1 MHDFL
6 FLTTPATPSK
16 YYSDKSVRISKE
28 INCEFRGL
36 DWLRIIDT
44 QWDTSTSDSITIL
57 STSSSIAVS
66 GIVVRHGRLRGKGSL
81 GLLQRNMCRY

>member
-1 MHDFL
+1 MTSS
-6 FLTTPATPSK
+6 FLTTPSK

-44 QWDTSTSDSITIL
+44 QRDTTTSDSITIP
-57 STSSSIAVS
+57 STSSSIAIS
-66 GIVVRHGRLRGKGSL
+66 GIVALRHERLGGKGSL
-81 GLLQRNMCRY
+81 GLLQRNMRRY